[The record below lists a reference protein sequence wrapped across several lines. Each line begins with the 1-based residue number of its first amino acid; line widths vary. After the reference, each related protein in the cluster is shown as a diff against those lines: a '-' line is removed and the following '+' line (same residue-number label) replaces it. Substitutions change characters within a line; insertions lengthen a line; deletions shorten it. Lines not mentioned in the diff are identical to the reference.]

1 MNRDYKA
8 LLAAVTALALL
19 LGVAQQSMAQAT
31 ALPDFKNLV
40 KDNSATVVN
49 VSTEQS
55 GEMVAGLPPGMPDL
69 PEGSPLNDFF
79 RRFFENRP
87 DQPQRVRSL
96 GSGTVISSDGYIL
109 TNAHVVKDADRI
121 TVRFNDHREKPAT
134 LVGMDERSDVA
145 LLKVDAKDLP
155 VAHLGDSDTL
165 EVGEW
170 VLAIGS
176 PFGLEHT
183 ATAGIVSAL
192 GRNLPSD
199 TYVPFIQ
206 TDVAVNPGNSG
217 GPLFNTDGEVVGIN
231 SQIYSKTG
239 GYMGLSFAIP
249 INVAMKVVEQL
260 KTTGHV
266 ERGWLGV
273 MIQGVNQD
281 LAESF
286 GLERPRGALVAQVTP
301 GSPAAKAGLEPGD
314 VILGF
319 AGEAIEQS
327 SQLPPLVGDTRPG
340 TEVGLRVLRGGKE
353 REIKVTIEALTEETS
368 AMAAPDGGKAVL
380 KMAVRNLTREQRD
393 AIKEGGRGVLVT
405 GVEPGPA
412 AEAGIRPGDVILNLD
427 GKDVTDVGQLSELI
441 KELPHGKGLP
451 LLIRRGDSNIFIALR
466 LPNAD

>member
-1 MNRDYKA
+1 
-8 LLAAVTALALL
+8 
-19 LGVAQQSMAQAT
+19 
-31 ALPDFKNLV
+31 
-40 KDNSATVVN
+40 
-49 VSTEQS
+49 
-55 GEMVAGLPPGMPDL
+55 
-69 PEGSPLNDFF
+69 
-79 RRFFENRP
+79 
-87 DQPQRVRSL
+87 
-96 GSGTVISSDGYIL
+96 
-109 TNAHVVKDADRI
+109 
-121 TVRFNDHREKPAT
+121 
-134 LVGMDERSDVA
+134 
-145 LLKVDAKDLP
+145 
-155 VAHLGDSDTL
+155 
-165 EVGEW
+165 
-170 VLAIGS
+170 
-176 PFGLEHT
+176 
-183 ATAGIVSAL
+183 
-192 GRNLPSD
+192 
-199 TYVPFIQ
+199 
-206 TDVAVNPGNSG
+206 
-217 GPLFNTDGEVVGIN
+217 
-231 SQIYSKTG
+231 
-239 GYMGLSFAIP
+239 
-249 INVAMKVVEQL
+249 MKVVEQL

-301 GSPAAKAGLEPGD
+301 DSPAAKAGLEPGD

-368 AMAAPDGGKAVL
+368 AMAVPDGGKAVL
-380 KMAVRNLTREQRD
+380 KMSVRNLTREQRD
-393 AIKEGGRGVLVT
+393 EIKEGGRGVLVT

-466 LPNAD
+466 LPDAD